1 MQYAVLDADGSFGHQ
16 VTTAGN
22 IEWDENNFCTAA
34 ALIKDGKAE
43 QFRVVELHET
53 NPPQADPIT
62 QMVVRDGGEFVNG
75 RWQYKWRV
83 ENYPPELAAANLVTF
98 KSGLTREI
106 DAAVAAITARYAP
119 FLEEYKTR
127 EAQARAFAAADFTG
141 PVPQQVA
148 AFATPAGK
156 TPTEAT
162 QTIIAQ
168 ADGLRTASDALGV
181 QRMRKYEVL
190 RAATDAEALA
200 AHANVMVTIAAI
212 GAQIG

>member
-1 MQYAVLDADGSFGHQ
+1 MILLDQNNTAVHTDVLGLDAERAWGRNWFDYSYNTGNATLVDVALPPGFKAGQFDLVEGVLVPNAVYVPPVLD
-16 VTTAGN
+16 
-22 IEWDENNFCTAA
+22 
-34 ALIKDGKAE
+34 
-43 QFRVVELHET
+43 
-53 NPPQADPIT
+53 
-62 QMVVRDGGEFVNG
+62 RDD
-75 RWQYKWRV
+75 
-83 ENYPPELAAANLVTF
+83 LAA
-98 KSGLTREI
+98 KI

-148 AFATPAGK
+148 AFATPAGLSAQV
-156 TPTEAT
+156 AT

-168 ADGLRTASDALGV
+168 ADGLRTASDLLGV

-190 RAATDAEALA
+190 RAATDAQALA
-200 AHANVMVTIAAI
+200 AHAEVMATIAAI